1 MLSQVQ
7 RLLVYLS
14 FQQRRFLPLLM
25 IEEGPGVQDDVDDID
40 DFGDYDF
47 NGDHYDYLN
56 ADDDD
61 YDEMQGLPSTST
73 RAAPSLSQWIVHMID
88 SRHQHQRHIHV
99 IACQ

>member
-14 FQQRRFLPLLM
+14 FQQHRFLPLLV
-25 IEEGPGVQDDVDDID
+25 IEEGPCVQDDVDDID

-56 ADDDD
+56 ADTMIMMICRAFHQ
-61 YDEMQGLPSTST
+61 YLPW
-73 RAAPSLSQWIVHMID
+73 PHHL
-88 SRHQHQRHIHV
+88 
-99 IACQ
+99 

>member
-14 FQQRRFLPLLM
+14 FQQHRFLPLLL
-25 IEEGPGVQDDVDDID
+25 IEEGLRVQDDVDDID

-47 NGDHYDYLN
+47 NGDYYDYLN
-56 ADDDD
+56 ADDYDD
-61 YDEMQGLPSTST
+61 MQGLPPTST
-73 RAAPSLSQWIVHMID
+73 LAAPSLSQWIVHMID

-99 IACQ
+99 IAFQ